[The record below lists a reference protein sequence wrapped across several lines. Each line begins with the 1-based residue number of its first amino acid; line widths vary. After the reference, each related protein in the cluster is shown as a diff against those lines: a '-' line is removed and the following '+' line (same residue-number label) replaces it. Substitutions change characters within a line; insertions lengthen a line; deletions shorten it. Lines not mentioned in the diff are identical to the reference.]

1 MKKRNL
7 IIILC
12 SLATLLLA
20 CRDTDDTKDTLYN
33 CKITGKVCIVDEDG
47 VTLLIQGIEVK
58 LTPKNGKMQYYKTV
72 TTDDKGVFQ
81 FDEAYKGVEY
91 KLTSS
96 GNIKDHGLYA
106 GETDFFTVS
115 KDQLIEKD
123 IVMQK
128 K

>member
-12 SLATLLLA
+12 TLATLLLA
-20 CRDTDDTKDTLYN
+20 CRDTLYH
-33 CKITGKVCIVDEDG
+33 CKITGKVFFTVDGTTYVVQKID
-47 VTLLIQGIEVK
+47 VK
-58 LTPKNGKMQYYKTV
+58 LTPKNGKEQYYETVKT
-72 TTDDKGVFQ
+72 DNNGVFQ
-81 FDEAYKGVEY
+81 FDGAYKGIEY

-96 GNIKDHGLYA
+96 GPIQDHGLYA

-123 IVMQK
+123 IEMK
-128 K
+128 KK